1 MTLMRFDPFRE
12 LDRLGER
19 MLGGPA
25 MRAMPTEAY
34 RRGDSF
40 YVLIDVPGVDPDELQ
55 VTVERNVV
63 SAQASRRSPRQEGD
77 ELLVDERPHG
87 DFSRQFFLGDNLD
100 ASKLAADLDRGVLT
114 LTIPGAEKSKPRRV
128 EIGSAP
134 RTVDVSSGGS
144 GSESTEGN
152 TQPSNA

>member
-19 MLGGPA
+19 MLAGPA

-40 YVLIDVPGVDPDELQ
+40 YVLIDVPGVDPSELQ

-87 DFSRQFFLGDNLD
+87 DISRQFFLGDFDELNAND
-100 ASKLAADLDRGVLT
+100 AL
-114 LTIPGAEKSKPRRV
+114 
-128 EIGSAP
+128 
-134 RTVDVSSGGS
+134 VDVVGLLGPDVIVVSGGVGAAS
-144 GSESTEGN
+144 IVQLAVAGV
-152 TQPSNA
+152 PSV

>member
-63 SAQASRRSPRQEGD
+63 SAHASRRSPAKRATSC
-77 ELLVDERPHG
+77 LLTSVHM
-87 DFSRQFFLGDNLD
+87 
-100 ASKLAADLDRGVLT
+100 
-114 LTIPGAEKSKPRRV
+114 
-128 EIGSAP
+128 
-134 RTVDVSSGGS
+134 
-144 GSESTEGN
+144 
-152 TQPSNA
+152 

>member
-40 YVLIDVPGVDPDELQ
+40 YVLIDVPGVDPSELQ

-87 DFSRQFFLGDNLD
+87 
-100 ASKLAADLDRGVLT
+100 
-114 LTIPGAEKSKPRRV
+114 E
-128 EIGSAP
+128 SA
-134 RTVDVSSGGS
+134 VSSSSATTWTRASSPLTWTG
-144 GSESTEGN
+144 
-152 TQPSNA
+152 AC

>member
-40 YVLIDVPGVDPDELQ
+40 YVLIDVPGVDPSELQ

-63 SAQASRRSPRQEGD
+63 SAHASRRSPAKRATSC
-77 ELLVDERPHG
+77 LLTSVHMAI
-87 DFSRQFFLGDNLD
+87 SA
-100 ASKLAADLDRGVLT
+100 ASSSSATTWTRASSPLT
-114 LTIPGAEKSKPRRV
+114 WIGAC
-128 EIGSAP
+128 
-134 RTVDVSSGGS
+134 
-144 GSESTEGN
+144 
-152 TQPSNA
+152 